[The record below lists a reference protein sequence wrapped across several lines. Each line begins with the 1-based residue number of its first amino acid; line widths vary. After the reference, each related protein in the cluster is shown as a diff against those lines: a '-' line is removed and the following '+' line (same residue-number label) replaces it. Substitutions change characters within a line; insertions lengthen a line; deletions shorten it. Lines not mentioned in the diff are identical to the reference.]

1 MSLDQSIEKQGNFL
15 FKYRGQFP
23 VFLFILSIP
32 FIYSSSS
39 VNNDYSNTYIISS
52 VLFTLLGFL
61 IRFYTIATT
70 PKNTSGRNTNK
81 QIAEILNTTGI
92 YSIVRH
98 PLYLANYLIWLGISL
113 YTFNLYF
120 LIFMSLFFWLF
131 YKRIMFTEECFLKS
145 KFGEKYLLWSK
156 NVNSFIPI
164 IFSYKKSEI
173 NFSFISILRRE
184 YSSVLSALIGYLF
197 IDIIRNYFV
206 SSTIYLSPKLL
217 VIGSILLFIIL
228 ILRSLKHYT
237 NFLNEHDRS

>member
-32 FIYSSSS
+32 FIYYSS
-39 VNNDYSNTYIISS
+39 VDNNYLNIYIFSS
-52 VLFTLLGFL
+52 ITFTVLGFL

-81 QIAEILNTTGI
+81 QIAETLNTTGI

-98 PLYLANYLIWLGISL
+98 PLYLGNYLIWLGISI
-113 YTFNLYF
+113 YTFNIYF

-131 YKRIMFTEECFLKS
+131 YKRIIFAEECFLKS

-156 NVNSFIPI
+156 NVNSFFPI
-164 IFSYKKSEI
+164 IFSYKKSKI

-184 YSSVLSALIGYLF
+184 YSSVLSGLIGYLF

>member
-23 VFLFILSIP
+23 VLLFILSIP
-32 FIYSSSS
+32 FIYFSSS
-39 VNNDYSNTYIISS
+39 VDNNFLNIYIFSS
-52 VLFTLLGFL
+52 ITFTVLGFL

-81 QIAEILNTTGI
+81 QIAETLNTTGI
-92 YSIVRH
+92 YSIIRH
-98 PLYLANYLIWLGISL
+98 PLYLGNYLIWLGISL

-131 YKRIMFTEECFLKS
+131 YKRIMFAEECFLES

-156 NVNSFIPI
+156 NVNSFFPKKLNFIKSKI
-164 IFSYKKSEI
+164 HFSVK
-173 NFSFISILRRE
+173 SILRRE

-206 SSTIYLSPKLL
+206 SSTIYLSPKLF

>member
-1 MSLDQSIEKQGNFL
+1 MYLPLQS
-15 FKYRGQFP
+15 KY
-23 VFLFILSIP
+23 
-32 FIYSSSS
+32 
-39 VNNDYSNTYIISS
+39 
-52 VLFTLLGFL
+52 
-61 IRFYTIATT
+61 
-70 PKNTSGRNTNK
+70 
-81 QIAEILNTTGI
+81 
-92 YSIVRH
+92 

-131 YKRIMFTEECFLKS
+131 YKRIIFAEECFLKS

-156 NVNSFIPI
+156 NVNSFFPTKLNFIKSNI
-164 IFSYKKSEI
+164 HFSVK
-173 NFSFISILRRE
+173 SILRRE

-206 SSTIYLSPKLL
+206 SSTIYLSPKLF

>member
-39 VNNDYSNTYIISS
+39 VDNDYSNTYIISS

-98 PLYLANYLIWLGISL
+98 PLYLAN
-113 YTFNLYF
+113 
-120 LIFMSLFFWLF
+120 
-131 YKRIMFTEECFLKS
+131 
-145 KFGEKYLLWSK
+145 
-156 NVNSFIPI
+156 
-164 IFSYKKSEI
+164 
-173 NFSFISILRRE
+173 
-184 YSSVLSALIGYLF
+184 
-197 IDIIRNYFV
+197 
-206 SSTIYLSPKLL
+206 
-217 VIGSILLFIIL
+217 
-228 ILRSLKHYT
+228 
-237 NFLNEHDRS
+237 

>member
-32 FIYSSSS
+32 FIYFSS
-39 VNNDYSNTYIISS
+39 VDNDYSNTYIIAS
-52 VLFTLLGFL
+52 VLFTFLGFL

-81 QIAEILNTTGI
+81 QIAETLNTTGI
-92 YSIVRH
+92 YSVIRH
-98 PLYLANYLIWLGISL
+98 PLYLGNYLIWLGISL

-120 LIFMSLFFWLF
+120 LIFMSWFFWLF
-131 YKRIMFTEECFLKS
+131 YKRIMFAEEFFLES

-156 NVNSFIPI
+156 NVNSFFPKKLNFIKSNLH
-164 IFSYKKSEI
+164 FSVK
-173 NFSFISILRRE
+173 SILRRE
-184 YSSVLSALIGYLF
+184 YSSMLSALIGYIF

-237 NFLNEHDRS
+237 NFLYEHDRS

>member
-32 FIYSSSS
+32 FIYSSS
-39 VNNDYSNTYIISS
+39 VDNDYSSTYIISS
-52 VLFTLLGFL
+52 VIFTFLGFL

-81 QIAEILNTTGI
+81 QIAETLNTTGI
-92 YSIVRH
+92 YSIIRH
-98 PLYLANYLIWLGISL
+98 PLYLGNYLIWLGISL

-131 YKRIMFTEECFLKS
+131 YKRIMFAEECFLES
-145 KFGEKYLLWSK
+145 KFGEEYLLWSK
-156 NVNSFIPI
+156 NVNSFFPKKLNFIKSNI
-164 IFSYKKSEI
+164 HFSVK
-173 NFSFISILRRE
+173 SILRRE

-206 SSTIYLSPKLL
+206 SSTIYLSPKLF

>member
-32 FIYSSSS
+32 FIYSSS

-52 VLFTLLGFL
+52 VLFTFLGFL

-81 QIAEILNTTGI
+81 QIAETLNTTGI
-92 YSIVRH
+92 YSIIRH
-98 PLYLANYLIWLGISL
+98 PLYLGNYLIWLGISI

-131 YKRIMFTEECFLKS
+131 YKRIMFAEECFLES
-145 KFGEKYLLWSK
+145 KFGEEYLLWSK
-156 NVNSFIPI
+156 NVNSFFPKKLNFIKSNI
-164 IFSYKKSEI
+164 HFSVK
-173 NFSFISILRRE
+173 SILRRE

-206 SSTIYLSPKLL
+206 SSTIYLSPKLF

>member
-15 FKYRGQFP
+15 FKYRGQLP
-23 VFLFILSIP
+23 IFLFILSIP
-32 FIYSSSS
+32 FIYSTS
-39 VNNDYSNTYIISS
+39 VDNNKLIIYIIFS
-52 VLFTLLGFL
+52 VIITFLGFL

-81 QIAEILNTTGI
+81 QIAEILNTNGI

-98 PLYLANYLIWLGISL
+98 PLYLGNYLIWLGISI

-120 LIFMSLFFWLF
+120 LIFMSLFFWQL
-131 YKRIMFTEECFLKS
+131 YKRIIYAEECFLES
-145 KFGEKYLLWSK
+145 KFGKKYLFWSK
-156 NVNSFIPI
+156 EVNSFFP
-164 IFSYKKSEI
+164 KKI
-173 NFSFISILRRE
+173 NFIKSNIHFSVKSILRRE

-206 SSTIYLSPKLL
+206 SRTIYLSPKLL